1 MNNKL
6 PLGQLLIEE
15 ELITAEQLDEALD
28 YQKTVNGKRLGDVL
42 VEKSYLTERQML
54 RTLAKKLN
62 LEYLDAPL
70 YKVDKKAV
78 ELVPQN
84 LIKDSK
90 ILPLYVEDGTLFI
103 ATYDPLD
110 FYSIEDVRMATG
122 LHIETVVS
130 SKEEITTAQNKAL
143 TSLST
148 DETLTSLS
156 MSELTDDDLNDLENM
171 DMNDR
176 IDSAPIV
183 KLLNNI
189 VIHAIQVNASDI
201 HVEPT
206 ETEIIVRYR
215 IDGDLHQNMTLS
227 TNIHQLI
234 VTRIKIMSGIN
245 IAERRIPQDGRF
257 RFNYGM
263 AQIDMRVSTLPTIYG
278 EKVVMRL
285 LGSNADVNY
294 QLADMGFLPQTLNT
308 LRNLMKFSN
317 GIILCTG
324 PTGSGKTTTLYSM
337 LKEIIDPKTNIVTLE
352 DPVEK
357 RMLGINQVQVNSRA
371 GLNFANGLR
380 SILRQDPDVILIG
393 EIRDSETADIAI
405 RASITGHLVLSTL
418 HTNDSFSS
426 IARLAD
432 MGVEH
437 YLIADSIRGIIAQ
450 RLVKKLCPKCKE
462 VYYVTKDE
470 KTRLKDDSLTMAYR
484 PKGCDFCNNTGYKG
498 RIAVNEILT
507 MNSDLRRLVVNPD
520 TDIETLRDYGR
531 SIHMRMMKDDL
542 IVLINSGVTSVEE
555 AVKIVYSVE

>member
-15 ELITAEQLDEALD
+15 EFISKEQLDEALD
-28 YQKTVNGKRLGDVL
+28 YQKKVIGKRLSDVL
-42 VEKSYLTERQML
+42 VEKGYITERQML
-54 RTLAKKLN
+54 KTLAKKLN

-70 YKVDKKAV
+70 YKVDKKVV
-78 ELVPQN
+78 ELVPHN
-84 LIKDSK
+84 LVKDSK
-90 ILPLYVEDGTLFI
+90 ILPLYVEDGILFVT
-103 ATYDPLD
+103 TYDPLD
-110 FYSIEDVRMATG
+110 FHAIEEVRMATG
-122 LHIETVVS
+122 LHVETFVS
-130 SKEEITTAQNKAL
+130 CKEEISSAQNKVL

-148 DETLTSLS
+148 DETLTALS
-156 MSELTDDDLNDLENM
+156 ISKLTEKDLSELENM
-171 DMNDR
+171 EMNER

-189 VIHAIQVNASDI
+189 VIHAIQINASDI

-206 ETEIIVRYR
+206 ETEVIIRYR
-215 IDGDLHQNMTLS
+215 IDGDLNQNMTIS
-227 TNIHQLI
+227 INILQLI

-263 AQIDMRVSTLPTIYG
+263 AQIDIRVSTLPTIYG

-294 QLADMGFLPQTLNT
+294 QLADMGFLPETLKT
-308 LRNLMKFSN
+308 LRNLIKFSN

-337 LKEIIDPKTNIVTLE
+337 LKEIIDPKINIVTVE

-371 GLNFANGLR
+371 GLTFANGLR

-393 EIRDSETADIAI
+393 EIRDPETADIAI

-432 MGVEH
+432 MGIEN
-437 YLIADSIRGIIAQ
+437 YLLADSI
-450 RLVKKLCPKCKE
+450 L
-462 VYYVTKDE
+462 
-470 KTRLKDDSLTMAYR
+470 SL
-484 PKGCDFCNNTGYKG
+484 
-498 RIAVNEILT
+498 
-507 MNSDLRRLVVNPD
+507 
-520 TDIETLRDYGR
+520 
-531 SIHMRMMKDDL
+531 IH
-542 IVLINSGVTSVEE
+542 I
-555 AVKIVYSVE
+555 